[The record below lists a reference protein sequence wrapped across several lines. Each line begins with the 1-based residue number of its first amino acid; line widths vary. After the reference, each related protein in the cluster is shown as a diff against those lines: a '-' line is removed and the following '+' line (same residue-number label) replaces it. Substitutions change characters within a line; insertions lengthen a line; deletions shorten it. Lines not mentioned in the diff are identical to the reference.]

1 MHEKIPAGL
10 TPEEEDQYAQY
21 MLDHPEM
28 ITAPEDLIES
38 AQEIAEFE
46 GMIELFESQHSLTEL
61 HSIIDLTPEEAPQHP
76 VREPARLALIPI
88 VAKLNF
94 IRDKTNI
101 LPEKAEEL
109 KARYRR
115 LSQAVGMINS
125 NQIQHDR

>member
-1 MHEKIPAGL
+1 MHEKIPTGL